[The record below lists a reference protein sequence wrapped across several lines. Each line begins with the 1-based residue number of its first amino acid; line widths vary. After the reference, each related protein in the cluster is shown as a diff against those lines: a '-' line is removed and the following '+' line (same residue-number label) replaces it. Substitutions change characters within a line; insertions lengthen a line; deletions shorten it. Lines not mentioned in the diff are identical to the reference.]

1 MPAESRTPDPGPPA
15 AAPSFTLSSFPRAI
29 VHLDGDA
36 FFAAVEQAIHPEWK
50 GKPMVTGKERGIIA
64 CASYEAKALG
74 IKRGVRLHEA
84 QRMCRD
90 LIVVP
95 SDYETYCL
103 FSKRMFEI
111 MRRFTPVVE
120 ESSIDEGFADLTGLR
135 RVFHTS
141 YVEIAR
147 RMKQTIQD
155 ELDITVSIGLSLSK
169 GLAKLASKHHKPNG
183 LTAVAGHRIHEFLPR
198 IPIEEVWGIGPN
210 ISAFL
215 RKQGLATAC
224 DFARMPEYWAKK
236 KLGKI
241 GHEIWNELRGHAVYP
256 IVTEEKTDYASIG
269 KCKTFTSPSADPDFI
284 YAKLVRNLESAFIK
298 ARRYKLRTKRLY
310 VALRTKDYQQR
321 GLEGDLNRATA
332 SAQEALPLVKAMFE
346 RIYEPGLEYRTTMVV
361 LANLEEDR
369 VDQFE
374 LFEDRLRIDGLR
386 HAALAIDEAAD
397 RYGKHAIGLG
407 TSLYLDRHRR
417 TGRDDKPLRKT
428 SLVKGE
434 TGRQRLRLPMVDIK
448 V

>member
-1 MPAESRTPDPGPPA
+1 MNESA
-15 AAPSFTLSSFPRAI
+15 SFTLSSFPRAL

-50 GKPMVTGKERGIIA
+50 GKPVVTGKERGIIA

-90 LIVVP
+90 LVVVP

-103 FSKRMFEI
+103 YSKRMFNV

-147 RMKQTIQD
+147 RMKQAIAD
-155 ELDITVSIGLSLSK
+155 ELGITVSVGLSLSK
-169 GLAKLASKHHKPNG
+169 GLCKLASKHHKPNG
-183 LTAVAGHRIHEFLPR
+183 LTAVAGHKIHEFLPR
-198 IPIEEVWGIGPN
+198 FPLEEVWGFGPN
-210 ISAFL
+210 ITAFL
-215 RKQGLATAC
+215 RKQGLATAY
-224 DFARMPEYWAKK
+224 DFTMMSEAWAAK
-236 KLGKI
+236 KLGKT
-241 GHEIWNELRGHAVYP
+241 GREIWNELRGNAVYP
-256 IVTEEKTDYASIG
+256 VSTEEKTDYATIS
-269 KCKTFTSPSADPDFI
+269 KCKTFTAPSSDPDFVH
-284 YAKLVRNLESAFIK
+284 AKLVRNVESAFIK
-298 ARRYKLRTKRLY
+298 ARRYRLRARLLY

-321 GLEGDLNRATA
+321 GVEAELSRATCA
-332 SAQEALPLVKAMFE
+332 PQEVLPLVRRMFDQL
-346 RIYEPGLEYRTTMVV
+346 YLPGMEYRTTMVV
-361 LANLEEDR
+361 LGKLEDDR

-374 LFEDRLRIDGLR
+374 LFEDRVRIDRLR
-386 HAALAIDEAAD
+386 EVARAAD
-397 RYGKHAIGLG
+397 DIAERYGKHAVCLG
-407 TSLYLDRHRR
+407 TGLHLGQHRV
-417 TGRDDKPLRKT
+417 TERDEKPMRRGDL
-428 SLVKGE
+428 LPDE
-434 TGRQRLRLPMVDIK
+434 TPRQRLNIPKLDIR

>member
-1 MPAESRTPDPGPPA
+1 MTEPRP
-15 AAPSFTLSSFPRAI
+15 FTLSSFPRAI

-36 FFAAVEQAIHPEWK
+36 FFAAVEQAIHPHWK
-50 GKPMVTGKERGIIA
+50 GRPLVTGKERGIIA

-111 MRRFTPVVE
+111 MRRYTPMVE

-141 YVEIAR
+141 YVDIAR
-147 RMKQTIQD
+147 QMKKAIQD

-198 IPIEEVWGIGPN
+198 IPVEEVWGIGPN

-215 RKQGLATAC
+215 RKQGIATAL
-224 DFARMPEYWAKK
+224 DFAVMPELWAKK

-241 GHEIWNELRGHAVYP
+241 GHEIWNELRGQSMYP
-256 IVTEEKTDYASIG
+256 VVTEEKTTYATIS
-269 KCKTFTSPSADPDFI
+269 KCKTFTAPSSDPEFV

-298 ARRYKLRTKRLY
+298 ARRYRLRTRRLY
-310 VALRTKDYQQR
+310 VALRKKDYSQR
-321 GLEGDLNRATA
+321 GVEGDLNRATSS
-332 SAQEALPLVKAMFE
+332 SAEALPLVRAMFAQL
-346 RIYEPGLEYRTTMVV
+346 YEPCVEYRTTMVV

-369 VDQFE
+369 VDQFD
-374 LFEDRLRIDGLR
+374 LFEDRLRIDQMR
-386 HAALAIDEAAD
+386 QAAEAIDETAE
-397 RYGKHAIGLG
+397 RYGKHAVHSGASMAIH
-407 TSLYLDRHRR
+407 RHPVMP
-417 TGRDDKPLRKT
+417 RDEKPLRKIT
-428 SLVKGE
+428 LLKGE
-434 TGRQRLRLPMVDIK
+434 SDRRRLRLPVLDIA

>member
-1 MPAESRTPDPGPPA
+1 METVRP
-15 AAPSFTLSSFPRAI
+15 FTLSSYPRAI

-36 FFAAVEQAIHPEWK
+36 FFAAVEQTIHPHWK
-50 GKPMVTGKERGIIA
+50 GRPVVTGKERGIIA

-84 QRMCRD
+84 QRVCRD

-103 FSKRMFEI
+103 YSKRMFEI
-111 MRRFTPVVE
+111 MRRYTPMVE

-135 RVFHTS
+135 RVFRVS

-147 RMKQTIQD
+147 QMKQAIQA
-155 ELDITVSIGLSLSK
+155 ELDITVSVGLSLSK

-198 IPIEEVWGIGPN
+198 IPVEEVWGIGPN

-215 RKQGLATAC
+215 RKQGVNTAYE
-224 DFARMPEYWAKK
+224 FAAMPEYWARKH
-236 KLGKI
+236 LGKT
-241 GHEIWNELRGHAVYP
+241 GHEIWNELRGNPVYP
-256 IVTEEKTDYASIG
+256 VVTGEKNNYATIS
-269 KCKTFTSPSADPDFI
+269 KCKTFTSPSVDPDFI

-298 ARRYKLRTKRLY
+298 ARRYRLRTKRLY
-310 VALRTKDYQQR
+310 VALRKKDYSQR

-332 SAQEALPLVKAMFE
+332 SAQEALPLVRAMFE
-346 RIYEPGLEYRTTMVV
+346 RLYEAGAEYRTTMVV

-374 LFEDRLRIDGLR
+374 LFEDRLRLDHLR
-386 HAALAIDEAAD
+386 NAARAVDEVAE

-407 TSLYLDRHRR
+407 TSLYLDRHRI
-417 TGRDDKPLRKT
+417 TGRDEVPQRKT
-428 SLVKGE
+428 TLLKGE
-434 TGRQRLRLPMVDIK
+434 TARQRLSLPMVDI
-448 V
+448 VV